1 MVDYKKAFFI
11 FDLIVLHVIVGF
23 LIYKFSIL
31 NSQSNSNVPIINNK
45 IEYVDQCGDECKK
58 YIDSKIVIPTPTT
71 LTKTV
76 YQTTPKTKTRSVVYI
91 PIPGSGFTTNNTW
104 SDLSGTDFYFNKS
117 DYPGIVDV
125 TFEANLRLFNGN
137 GTAFVQ
143 IFDVTHSVGVQGSDV
158 STSSQTST
166 AVVSGSVTFWAGKN
180 LYRIQAKSLTADTAM
195 FDGGRLKI
203 TLEQ

>member
-11 FDLIVLHVIVGF
+11 FDLIFLHVIVGF

-45 IEYVDQCGDECKK
+45 TEYVDQCGQECQK

-76 YQTTPKTKTRSVVYI
+76 YQTAPKTKTRSVVYV
-91 PIPGSGFTTNNTW
+91 PIPGSGFTTNNVWT
-104 SDLSGTDFYFNKS
+104 DLSGTDFYFNKS
-117 DYPGIVDV
+117 DYPGLIAVA
-125 TFEANLRLFNGN
+125 FEANLRLFNGN
-137 GTAFVQ
+137 GTAYVQ
-143 IFDVTHSVGVQGSDV
+143 IYDVTHGVGVQGSDV
-158 STSSQTST
+158 STSSQAST
-166 AVVSGSVTFWAGKN
+166 AVISGSVTFWAGKN

>member
-1 MVDYKKAFFI
+1 MVVK
-11 FDLIVLHVIVGF
+11 VLLTLNLVLLDIG
-23 LIYKFSIL
+23 LIYLLFKPQAPVVAPTST
-31 NSQSNSNVPIINNK
+31 NN
-45 IEYVDQCGDECKK
+45 IQYVDQCGTECQK
-58 YIDSKIVIPTPTT
+58 YIDSKIVIPTPST

-104 SDLSGTDFYFNKS
+104 SDLPGTDFYFNKS
-117 DYPGIVDV
+117 DYPGLIAVV
-125 TFEANLRLFNGN
+125 FEANIKLFNGN
-137 GTAFVQ
+137 GTAYVQ
-143 IFDVTHSVGVQGSDV
+143 IFDVTHGVGVQGSDI

-166 AVVSGSVTFWAGKN
+166 AVISGSVSFWAGKN

-203 TLEQ
+203 TLEN

>member
-1 MVDYKKAFFI
+1 MGRTLV
-11 FDLIVLHVIVGF
+11 
-23 LIYKFSIL
+23 
-31 NSQSNSNVPIINNK
+31 IINLVLLNLGLGWLFYK
-45 IEYVDQCGDECKK
+45 SQIPIPKSQPISNIQYVDQCGIECQK
-58 YIDSKIVIPTPTT
+58 YIDSKIIIPTPTT

-104 SDLSGTDFYFNKS
+104 SDLAGTDFYFNKS
-117 DYPGIVDV
+117 DYPGIIDV
-125 TFEANLRLFNGN
+125 AFEANIRLFNGN
-137 GTAFVQ
+137 GTAYVQ
-143 IFDVTHSVGVQGSDV
+143 IFDVTHEVGVQGSDV

-166 AVVSGSVTFWAGKN
+166 AVVSGKVTFWSGKN